1 MDARQWPESALG
13 KRARA
18 SCSIAVSLMVA
29 EPGKALAPA
38 PAPRHLKPRRW
49 LLALFSLMIG
59 GCVEREYLNISNDL
73 DEKEESLMVLK
84 DL

>member
-1 MDARQWPESALG
+1 MRLS
-13 KRARA
+13 RAVAFSFR
-18 SCSIAVSLMVA
+18 VA
-29 EPGKALAPA
+29 EPGKDLAPA
-38 PAPRHLKPRRW
+38 PAPRRLKPCRW